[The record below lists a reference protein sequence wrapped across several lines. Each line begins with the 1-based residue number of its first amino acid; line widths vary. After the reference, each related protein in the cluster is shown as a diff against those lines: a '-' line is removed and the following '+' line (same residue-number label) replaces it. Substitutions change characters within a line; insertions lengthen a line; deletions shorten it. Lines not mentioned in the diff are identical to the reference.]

1 MEVVSGLAAT
11 SEEPTSKDYKLPS
24 FLDCNEDLRR
34 RHFLPSQEQLCSILE
49 LSLSYRR
56 VLDEDM
62 HLARHLGL
70 PLMSNTMAKNID
82 ALFKSP
88 QPQLIEVDGACED
101 NITWSD
107 VAAANY
113 NPVPQEDGTYH
124 LWISSRRAT
133 VGLSQFDH
141 NILLPGIIQQLVH
154 PLSHEPDVQMERE
167 TLSLATSEITSW
179 NQIALELVE
188 TSKYLLEK
196 LKEKANSLSSQ
207 ESMIPEVQV
216 PDYPEHVVT
225 ESQNTSSS
233 KGGTK
238 NLANNG
244 KAWDPYEKDIVPTWF
259 EARKHLSKKQIELEF
274 ERDFGHRRKHSSI
287 YAVWYQRKG
296 KEKSKRKKALRRQGK
311 LSLPHDTSYYQ
322 TTKTSDCNESSFG
335 SASNPEYLLA
345 VVSPLN
351 VTYPTPES
359 ATEFVPAQTEP
370 QSRRPG
376 NASHTDI
383 QHDMSMNTAEWGTLD
398 GVPEIEPTQSDTTA
412 QISLTNGVEDSRAP
426 CISLDTETD
435 LGSKEPDKAERLSR
449 RKQPLV
455 RPAQATKP
463 SRSSSL
469 SQPRWT
475 ALRAQVGCSDVG
487 DMQSI
492 DPIEAMDPNHSPS
505 FLGRILN

>member
-1 MEVVSGLAAT
+1 MEVVSDLAAT
-11 SEEPTSKDYKLPS
+11 SEKPGSEDYNLPS
-24 FLDCNEDLRR
+24 FLDCREALRR
-34 RHFLPSQEQLCSILE
+34 RHFIPSQEQLRSILE
-49 LSLSYRR
+49 LSLSYIR

-88 QPQLIEVDGACED
+88 RPQLIEAHSACED
-101 NITWSD
+101 NITWSE
-107 VAAANY
+107 VADANY

-124 LWISSRRAT
+124 LWISSRWAT

-141 NILLPGIIQQLVH
+141 NILLPGIIQQLIH

-188 TSKYLLEK
+188 TNKYLLEK

-216 PDYPEHVVT
+216 PDCPEHVVA
-225 ESQNTSSS
+225 ESQNTNSS

-244 KAWDPYEKDIVPTWF
+244 KAWDPYDKDRVPKWF
-259 EARKHLSKKQIELEF
+259 ETRKHLPKKQIELEF

-287 YAVWYQRKG
+287 YAVWYQKKG

-311 LSLPHDTSYYQ
+311 PSIPHDISHYQ
-322 TTKTSDCNESSFG
+322 TTRTSDCNESSLG
-335 SASNPEYLLA
+335 STSNPENLLA
-345 VVSPLN
+345 VVSPPN
-351 VTYPTPES
+351 DTYPTPES
-359 ATEFVPAQTEP
+359 ATEVVPMQTDP

-376 NASHTDI
+376 NASHTDV
-383 QHDMSMNTAEWGTLD
+383 QHDMSMNAAECDTLD
-398 GVPEIEPTQSDTTA
+398 GVPEIEPTQSDTSA
-412 QISLTNGVEDSRAP
+412 RSAPTNGVEESRTP
-426 CISLDTETD
+426 CISLDTEAV
-435 LGSKEPDKAERLSR
+435 LGSKEPDTAERLSR
-449 RKQPLV
+449 RKQPPV

-463 SRSSSL
+463 SKSSSL

-475 ALRAQVGCSDVG
+475 ALGAQVGSSAVG

-492 DPIEAMDPNHSPS
+492 DPSEAMDPNHSPN

>member
-1 MEVVSGLAAT
+1 MEVFSDLAAT
-11 SEEPTSKDYKLPS
+11 PEEPRSKDYKLPS

-34 RHFLPSQEQLCSILE
+34 RHFLPSQEQLRSILE

-56 VLDEDM
+56 ILDEDM

-88 QPQLIEVDGACED
+88 QPQLIEVEGACED

-107 VAAANY
+107 VADANY

-179 NQIALELVE
+179 NQIALE
-188 TSKYLLEK
+188 
-196 LKEKANSLSSQ
+196 SSQ

-216 PDYPEHVVT
+216 PDYPEPVVT
-225 ESQNTSSS
+225 ESQTASSS
-233 KGGTK
+233 KGRTK
-238 NLANNG
+238 NLTNNG
-244 KAWDPYEKDIVPTWF
+244 KTWDPYHKDIVPKWF
-259 EARKHLSKKQIELEF
+259 EARKHLPKKQIELEF

-287 YAVWYQRKG
+287 YAVWYQKKG

-311 LSLPHDTSYYQ
+311 PSFPHDTSHYQ
-322 TTKTSDCNESSFG
+322 MTETSDCNESSFG
-335 SASNPEYLLA
+335 SVSNPENLPAL
-345 VVSPLN
+345 VSPPN
-351 VTYPTPES
+351 DTCPTPES
-359 ATEFVPAQTEP
+359 ATEVVPMQTEP

-376 NASHTDI
+376 NASHTDV
-383 QHDMSMNTAEWGTLD
+383 QHDMSMNAAECDTLD
-398 GVPEIEPTQSDTTA
+398 GVPEIEPAQSDTLA
-412 QISLTNGVEDSRAP
+412 QIAPTNGVEESRTP
-426 CISLDTETD
+426 CISLDTEAV
-435 LGSKEPDKAERLSR
+435 LGSKEPDTAERLSR

-463 SRSSSL
+463 SKSSSL

-475 ALRAQVGCSDVG
+475 ALRAQVGFSAIG

-492 DPIEAMDPNHSPS
+492 DPSEAMDPNHSPS